1 MKKLL
6 FYSSWRGTQKHY
18 IYDMRIIVMKI
29 ILDFVTNSSETDY
42 YDCGDD
48 CGYDCDCDC
57 DWDWD
62 CDWDCDCDDCVD
74 WGDCGYGWNCNE
86 CYE

>member
-1 MKKLL
+1 MLIEKLL

-18 IYDMRIIVMKI
+18 IYDMRMIVMKI

-48 CGYDCDCDC
+48 CGYG
-57 DWDWD
+57 WD
-62 CDWDCDCDDCVD
+62 
-74 WGDCGYGWNCNE
+74 CNE